1 MEQEP
6 IARQSQVA
14 LPPDKVVS
22 RLAEWFRRMS
32 ESGLSI
38 DDLQDPIDDP
48 AMRNRLVTCWKS
60 RAYIPT
66 FSQLRARSIMG
77 PKNFL
82 GVEEVFS
89 RLLVSSKRI
98 WYTDEQLLR
107 LAVIPWGESYLHER
121 RHTHVLVAGYPVSI
135 TELCSE
141 YDYYNACFR
150 THISTG
156 PFYDGWQRE
165 EAFAKPKLDVRWYL
179 LRKEAVP
186 GTKGKS
192 FSDQLSLLPSDEY
205 LPSACEVLYA
215 AYLYYAVRGM
225 FLFQGSRTEGEDV
238 RTRDEHFRG
247 GRVTVG
253 ARYSHCNVYLGDYD
267 DSARA
272 AIGLAGSCRVPDTVA
287 P

>member
-1 MEQEP
+1 MEQRS
-6 IARQSQVA
+6 IARQVQET

-48 AMRNRLVTCWKS
+48 AMRKRLVSCWQS
-60 RAYIPT
+60 RAY
-66 FSQLRARSIMG
+66 
-77 PKNFL
+77 
-82 GVEEVFS
+82 
-89 RLLVSSKRI
+89 
-98 WYTDEQLLR
+98 
-107 LAVIPWGESYLHER
+107 
-121 RHTHVLVAGYPVSI
+121 
-135 TELCSE
+135 
-141 YDYYNACFR
+141 
-150 THISTG
+150 ISTG
-156 PFYDGWQRE
+156 PFYDGWQQE

-179 LRKEAVP
+179 LWKEAVP

-192 FSDQLSLLPSDEY
+192 FSDQLPFLPSDEY

-267 DSARA
+267 DSAHA
-272 AIGLAGSCRVPDTVA
+272 TIGLAGSCRVPDTVA